1 MFVRVIPLAVASS
14 LLLCVLLAFAAFA
27 ALGVAL
33 RAEPEGRAELGLL
46 ASTVFFAL
54 IIVPVFA
61 LGYTNRLTP
70 GALAPSSFVV
80 SALTF
85 AASARGRAPR
95 AFAREI
101 GRAGLSLARLPWDA
115 HLLAWRAQSS
125 VVIGLFACAFAVVAS
140 AWITYLA
147 PSESWDSFFY
157 HEPMIG
163 FALQNHGFQMVD
175 LPRSLVVQAT
185 NGYPRGAEAFALFF
199 VAFTGKTF
207 VEIGNTLAA
216 PALALGVFLLARRH
230 APDPV
235 PCMGWAAVVLLMPA
249 TTSQLRT
256 SMIDIVVGAFL
267 LAALHF
273 ATRPE
278 PRMRDAVITAGC
290 LALVLASK
298 SAALL
303 WAPPMALVAGVN
315 LLGRHAKA
323 RPRATALVLAASLV
337 SLTGAAALTFGR
349 NWLSFGNPLWPVDY
363 DVARFGIHFRGV
375 GTLAQ
380 LSLGPP
386 LATIARIKYHH
397 PAGGAADIIARDYGY
412 AVPWVVVPLASVAGL
427 VAAVTAVRARLSKKP
442 DVGAERVLV
451 LVVLGAVFLRITPN
465 LNIARFNIHIVALA
479 VACIAWLAGRASKSA
494 RLHEAAVA
502 SALVLSLVPW
512 AWYAWFFGLEPMPK
526 RLSALVHMS
535 SAERASAYSG
545 GYHLPPDV
553 ARQRER
559 ELGPGSLV
567 VFTDDSAFLGV
578 YWNEAM
584 SNHLK
589 YLRWDGRDTF
599 LARLAEL
606 HPTWVVIGAKSQ
618 ARAAIESRNG
628 EWELVGGGVRQD
640 NTVVF
645 RRQGG

>member
-1 MFVRVIPLAVASS
+1 MASS
-14 LLLCVLLAFAAFA
+14 LLLCVLVSFAAFA
-27 ALGVAL
+27 ALGAAL

-46 ASTVFFAL
+46 ASTVFFGL

-70 GALAPSSFVV
+70 GALALLSFVV
-80 SALTF
+80 SAATF
-85 AASARGRAPR
+85 AASLRGRAPR
-95 AFAREI
+95 AFVREI
-101 GRAGLSLARLPWDA
+101 ARAGVSLARLPWDA
-115 HLLAWRAQSS
+115 LGLAWRAQSS
-125 VVIGLFACAFAVVAS
+125 VVLGLLASTFAIVAS

-175 LPRSLVVQAT
+175 LPRTLVVQAT

-216 PALALGVFLLARRH
+216 PALSLGVFLLARRF
-230 APDPV
+230 ASDPV

-256 SMIDIVVGAFL
+256 SMIDVVVGAFL

-273 ATRPE
+273 ATRAE
-278 PRMRDAVITAGC
+278 ARMRDAVITAGC

-298 SAALL
+298 SASLF

-315 LLGRHAKA
+315 LLRRHAKA
-323 RPRATALVLAASLV
+323 RPRATALLLASSLIL
-337 SLTGAAALTFGR
+337 LTGVAALTFGR
-349 NWLSFGNPLWPVDY
+349 NWLAFGNPLWPVDH
-363 DVARFGIHFRGV
+363 AIPRLGIHFRGV

-380 LSLGPP
+380 LSLEPP
-386 LATIARIKYHH
+386 LATIARVKYHH
-397 PAGGAADIIARDYGY
+397 PTGGVADIIARDYGY
-412 AVPWVVVPLASVAGL
+412 AVPWVVVPLASIAAL
-427 VAAVTAVRARLSKKP
+427 VAAFTALRARLSKKP
-442 DVGAERVLV
+442 DAGAERVLV
-451 LVVLGAVFLRITPN
+451 LVALGAVFLRLTPN

-479 VACIAWLAGRASKSA
+479 VATIAWLAARASKSA

-502 SALVLSLVPW
+502 AALVLSLVPW
-512 AWYAWFFGLEPMPK
+512 AWYSWFFGLEPMPEK
-526 RLSALVHMS
+526 LSALVRMS
-535 SAERASAYSG
+535 PAERASAYSG

-553 ARQRER
+553 AQKRER

-567 VFTDDSAFLGV
+567 VFTDESAFIGAF
-578 YWNEAM
+578 WNDAM

-589 YLRWDGRDTF
+589 YLRFEGRDAF
-599 LARLAEL
+599 LARIAEL
-606 HPTWVVIGAKSQ
+606 HPTWVVVGAKSQ
-618 ARAAIESRNG
+618 ARMAIESRNA
-628 EWELVGGGVRQD
+628 EWELVGMGVRQD
-640 NTVVF
+640 NTVVY
-645 RRQGG
+645 RRRGG